1 MNCAFLN
8 ILTTMNDLYGSHNCP
23 FSFGID
29 LISWDEL
36 GNENIHR
43 FKKINM
49 IPDEEIL
56 GNGMSVHE
64 IINAD
69 FKIDEFNGIS
79 LKDGLTEIY
88 NILKKLNDT
97 ETYLIGYGLLN
108 FDLKV
113 LNEHFERVLNKQKI
127 EYNSNFIIDVET
139 IAKKC
144 CDVSYCG
151 NYSLKS
157 VLATYTNFN
166 IYHRLTDKTK
176 TNYGNI
182 NATRYML
189 YNFIKFY
196 DIGQLPS
203 DIVKFINEPQDIKVF
218 QMGKYKGAP
227 IEEIFNKDKQYFSWI
242 LKNKHVYENDKD
254 LLVKVQN
261 LMNLEEK

>member
-88 NILKKLNDT
+88 NILKN
-97 ETYLIGYGLLN
+97 IICI
-108 FDLKV
+108 
-113 LNEHFERVLNKQKI
+113 LNKCMIKAVLHSCNRANL
-127 EYNSNFIIDVET
+127 YNLEAAICCNSIYIGIIDH
-139 IAKKC
+139 
-144 CDVSYCG
+144 SYA
-151 NYSLKS
+151 L
-157 VLATYTNFN
+157 
-166 IYHRLTDKTK
+166 I
-176 TNYGNI
+176 
-182 NATRYML
+182 
-189 YNFIKFY
+189 
-196 DIGQLPS
+196 
-203 DIVKFINEPQDIKVF
+203 
-218 QMGKYKGAP
+218 
-227 IEEIFNKDKQYFSWI
+227 
-242 LKNKHVYENDKD
+242 
-254 LLVKVQN
+254 
-261 LMNLEEK
+261 

>member
-1 MNCAFLN
+1 
-8 ILTTMNDLYGSHNCP
+8 MNDLYGSHNCP

-242 LKNKHVYENDKD
+242 LKNKHFYENDKD